1 MWLDRNLSPVVDLPA
16 AGRSDLTALHP
27 LATIGLDV
35 GMPELCGAGLSEV
48 WLQKACGA
56 QHWRG
61 IEHLVGQPSQAW
73 RDVGGRR
80 IYASFGWIRSLHTGL
95 ATVAEG
101 DRLSLSSE
109 MCWRSRTQVMSRH
122 RLLGADQTVA
132 TVEMLSVFI
141 SRHVE
146 GDNHSVRRAEFAN
159 EPAWAFSQESPPAK
173 ALLQHVRSWRHSAA
187 TRSVQG
193 ARWSI
198 TPCARTD
205 FNGAGLLYFPSFT
218 AFADRAMEGWGWLYP
233 SHGVLSR
240 ECLFLGNV
248 RMGEVVTVLG
258 TQCEIQDGEAEVELR
273 FCAGEALRPLAEMR
287 MRSVA

>member
-1 MWLDRNLSPVVDLPA
+1 MWLDRNHSPVDELLATGSSNPMVLDQ
-16 AGRSDLTALHP
+16 
-27 LATIGLDV
+27 LATIDLEV

-80 IYASFGWIRSLHTGL
+80 IYASFGWLRSLHTGL

-109 MCWRSRTQVMSRH
+109 LCWRSRTQVMSRH
-122 RLLGADQTVA
+122 RLRGAEQAVA

-159 EPAWAFSQESPPAK
+159 EPAWAISQESPPAQ

-187 TRSVQG
+187 TRSIQG
-193 ARWSI
+193 ERWSI
-198 TPCARTD
+198 VPCARTD

-218 AFADRAMEGWGWLYP
+218 AFADRAMESWGWLGPY
-233 SHGVLSR
+233 HLVQSR

-248 RMGEVVTVLG
+248 RVGETVTVLG
-258 TQCEIQDGEAEVELR
+258 SVGEDCDGVTQVELR
-273 FCAGEALRPLAEMR
+273 FVGGHGQRPLAEIR
-287 MRSVA
+287 LRLAL

>member
-1 MWLDRNLSPVVDLPA
+1 MWLDRNLSPAVDLPA
-16 AGRSDLTALHP
+16 AGRSDPKALHP
-27 LATIGLDV
+27 LATIDLDV

-80 IYASFGWIRSLHTGL
+80 IYASFGWLRSLHTGL

-101 DRLSLSSE
+101 DRLSLGSE
-109 MCWRSRTQVMSRH
+109 LCWRSRTQVMSRH
-122 RLLGADQTVA
+122 RLGGADQDVA

-159 EPAWAFSQESPPAK
+159 EPAWDSSQGSPPAK
-173 ALLQHVRSWRHSAA
+173 ALLHRVRSWRQSAV
-187 TRSVQG
+187 TRSDQG
-193 ARWSI
+193 ERWSI

-218 AFADRAMEGWGWLYP
+218 AFADRAMESWGWLRP
-233 SHGVLSR
+233 SHLVTSR
-240 ECLFLGNV
+240 ESLFLGNV
-248 RMGEVVTVLG
+248 RVGETVTVLG
-258 TQCEIQDGEAEVELR
+258 AVVEDCDGVTQVELR
-273 FCAGEALRPLAEMR
+273 FLGGHVQRPLAEMR
-287 MRSVA
+287 LSLSL